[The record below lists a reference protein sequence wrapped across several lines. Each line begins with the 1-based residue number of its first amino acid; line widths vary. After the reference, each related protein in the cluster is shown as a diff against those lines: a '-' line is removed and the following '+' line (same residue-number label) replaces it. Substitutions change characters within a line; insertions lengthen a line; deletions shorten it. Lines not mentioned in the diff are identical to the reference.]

1 MLEVTLNEPDDFL
14 KVRETLTRIG
24 VASRKDN
31 KLYQSC
37 HILHKQG
44 RYFIVH
50 FKELF
55 LLDGK
60 KSNLEENDLARRN
73 TIATLMSDW
82 GLVSIDNKENMKLLA
97 PLRQIKIIPF
107 KEKNNWEL
115 CPKYNIGNKWL
126 LDKYLIIKDFNF
138 EKLNAAHKSSMIKKF
153 KKDKLSSEL
162 TTGGYNTEYDDEAY
176 RRTIEK
182 AFLNI
187 IEDTFRV
194 SDSFVPVKTW
204 IYVQNK
210 ERFNSVWHTHVN
222 TSSVNAVFY
231 IDPPKKGGGLN
242 LRLNGKEVVIY
253 PAVNKLYMFPY
264 WMEHRPL
271 PQDDDDWRISVNIEY
286 FCAQR
291 PVVKETGTIW

>member
-1 MLEVTLNEPDDFL
+1 MEENNLIEWTPSSMLEVTLNEPDDFL

-60 KSNLEENDLARRN
+60 KSNLEENDIARRN

-82 GLVSIDNKENMKLLA
+82 GLVTIEGRGKVEPLA

-115 CPKYNIGNKWL
+115 CPKYNIGNK
-126 LDKYLIIKDFNF
+126 
-138 EKLNAAHKSSMIKKF
+138 
-153 KKDKLSSEL
+153 
-162 TTGGYNTEYDDEAY
+162 
-176 RRTIEK
+176 
-182 AFLNI
+182 
-187 IEDTFRV
+187 
-194 SDSFVPVKTW
+194 
-204 IYVQNK
+204 
-210 ERFNSVWHTHVN
+210 
-222 TSSVNAVFY
+222 
-231 IDPPKKGGGLN
+231 
-242 LRLNGKEVVIY
+242 
-253 PAVNKLYMFPY
+253 
-264 WMEHRPL
+264 
-271 PQDDDDWRISVNIEY
+271 
-286 FCAQR
+286 
-291 PVVKETGTIW
+291 